1 MQQACQLRGRTTAR
15 SSPACPSSR
24 ARTWLTWTSIKIG
37 QVSTR
42 TGRREDARNHEEE
55 RRARERRASALS
67 ARGRVDSSQRT
78 QRKGILQGYARIH
91 RKLGSA
97 TAGRSNERALAKQ
110 ADNFDNRLKKLT
122 VPPRQRH
129 QNQEHPANTV
139 CTRGAQQRRS
149 RHLQRFRN
157 QT

>member
-78 QRKGILQGYARIH
+78 QRKGI
-91 RKLGSA
+91 
-97 TAGRSNERALAKQ
+97 
-110 ADNFDNRLKKLT
+110 
-122 VPPRQRH
+122 
-129 QNQEHPANTV
+129 
-139 CTRGAQQRRS
+139 
-149 RHLQRFRN
+149 
-157 QT
+157 